1 MPNPNYAALLAQ
13 IAAET
18 DPVLKQ
24 ALIDQAYVFTE
35 GDGLSNTEIQLF
47 EFVDFNYIEPNPGI
61 YQDTTAF
68 YFTPGYIDV
77 DYIFAAATSYVDI
90 YYVDENYF
98 EQTEASDPSYSSY
111 MGVYYNDSGE
121 ST

>member
-35 GDGLSNTEIQLF
+35 GDGLSDNEIQLF
-47 EFVDFNYIEPNPGI
+47 EFVDFKDALKLVKGMFAIVLFDLTNNRI
-61 YQDTTAF
+61 YF
-68 YFTPGYIDV
+68 IGCIMR
-77 DYIFAAATSYVDI
+77 SL
-90 YYVDENYF
+90 
-98 EQTEASDPSYSSY
+98 
-111 MGVYYNDSGE
+111 
-121 ST
+121 